1 MAESKQIQYLNKDF
15 DGFKQKLLEFAQVYY
30 PDTYNDFSET
40 SAGLMLIEMAS
51 YIGDVLS
58 FYGDNQV
65 QENFLEF
72 AKQRDSLLALAYNHG
87 YFPQVTNA
95 ATVDVDVYQTIPAT
109 IDGGLVTPD
118 FNYAMIVEEGAQIQ
132 SANNTSVFFYIEA
145 KIDFTISGSGDPTD
159 ISVYSLD
166 SSNQPN
172 FYLLKK
178 KARATAGDL
187 KTADFTFTT
196 PERFSTVQ
204 IEDTNIIEIVKI
216 TDSDGNRWYEVPYLA
231 QETIFD
237 PTTNIAQ
244 NDPELYQYNETTP
257 YLLKIKKVP
266 RRFIKRFKTNNSLE
280 LQFGPGVSSN
290 PDEVITPNSDNI
302 GLGLP
307 YGQDKLTTAW
317 DPANFLYTRTYGLA
331 PSNTTLTVEYLTG
344 GGATSNVTAQSLT
357 ILSDGNITFF
367 GDNLDS
373 ILQDTVRNSLAFTNT
388 KPALGG
394 GDGDTNEDI
403 RRKAI
408 AQYPTQLR
416 TVTKDDYAIRALSLP
431 SKYGILSKVY
441 VTQDNSISP
450 NVSTPE
456 SSYDTNALSLYVLSR
471 NSNNNLTIADPA
483 LKNNLTTYLGEYRM
497 VTDAVTIKDAFIINI
512 GVNFDVII
520 QPNFNNRV
528 VLNIIINALTT
539 YFDIDKWQINQPILI
554 NNVRNVID
562 NIEGVQTVK
571 KLELVN
577 KSGTDSNYSEF
588 AYDINGA
595 TINEVLYPS
604 LDPSV
609 FELKF
614 PTTDIQG
621 RVVTN

>member
-30 PDTYNDFSET
+30 PNTYNDFSET

-51 YIGDVLS
+51 YVGDVLS
-58 FYGDNQV
+58 FYTDNQI
-65 QENFLEF
+65 QENFLQF
-72 AKQRDSLLALAYNHG
+72 AKQRNNLLSLAYNSG

-95 ATVDVDVYQTIPAT
+95 ATVNVDIYQTIPAT
-109 IDGGLVTPD
+109 INSGLVTPD
-118 FNYAMIVEEGAQIQ
+118 FNYAMIVEEGSQIQ
-132 SANNTSVFFYIEA
+132 SSNNTSVFFYIED

-166 SSNQPN
+166 SNNQPN

-178 KARATAGDL
+178 KAKATAGDL
-187 KTADFTFTT
+187 KTTSFTFTN

-204 IEDTNIIEIVKI
+204 IEDNNIIEIIKV
-216 TDSDGNRWYEVPYLA
+216 TDSDGNRWYNVPYLA

-237 PTTNIAQ
+237 PSTNIAQ
-244 NDPELYQYNETTP
+244 NNPELYQYNETTP

-266 RRFIKRFKTNNSLE
+266 RRFIQRFKSNNTLE
-280 LQFGPGVSSN
+280 LQFGPGISSN
-290 PDEVITPNSDNI
+290 PDEIITPNSDNI

-307 YGQDKLTTAW
+307 YGQDKMTTSW
-317 DPANFLYTRTYGLA
+317 DPSNFLYTKTYGLA
-331 PSNTTLTVEYLTG
+331 PANTTLTVEYLTG
-344 GGATSNVTAQSLT
+344 GGASSNVVAQSLT
-357 ILSDGNITFF
+357 ILSGGNVTFF
-367 GDNLDS
+367 GDNLDPTLES
-373 ILQDTVRNSLAFTNT
+373 TIRNSLAFTND
-388 KPALGG
+388 KPAVGG
-394 GDGDTNEDI
+394 GNGDTNEDI
-403 RRKAI
+403 RLNAA

-416 TVTKDDYAIRALSLP
+416 TVTKDDYAIRSLSLP
-431 SKYGILSKVY
+431 SKYGVLSKVY

-450 NVSTPE
+450 NTLNPE
-456 SSYDTNALSLYVLSR
+456 NSYDTNALSLYVLSR
-471 NSNNNLTIADPA
+471 DNNNNLTLADPA
-483 LKNNLTTYLGEYRM
+483 LKSNLANYLGEYRM

-528 VLNIIINALTT
+528 ILNNIINALIV
-539 YFDIDKWQINQPILI
+539 YFNIDNWQINQPILL

-571 KLELVN
+571 KLNLVN
-577 KSGTDSNYSEF
+577 KSGVDSNYSEF
-588 AYDINGA
+588 AYDIKGA